1 MVLFNKS
8 CISMVLFDISWICMV
23 LFNMSCNHI
32 ISFDISC
39 KGSDKILRWFIRL
52 WMWSNFRRLWP
63 GERTKVFLDVLV
75 DHIKPENLQHE
86 DLSNFI
92 LIQGILSLEAF
103 QAKAKGSSSATQR
116 NAKASPASIL
126 HTRKLTDPMGNNLTR
141 KTWVQCLICTCME
154 CRIGPHMMIIVPLA
168 WWGWVKGQGGGFW
181 DQIVRIP
188 WIVVD
193 FFFLGGYAI
202 ILTLVYQGVG
212 D

>member
-1 MVLFNKS
+1 M
-8 CISMVLFDISWICMV
+8 I
-23 LFNMSCNHI
+23 I
-32 ISFDISC
+32 ISFDVSC

-52 WMWSNFRRLWP
+52 WMWSNFCRLWP

-92 LIQGILSLEAF
+92 LILGILSLEAF

-168 WWGWVKGQGGGFW
+168 WWGWVKGQGGGVW

-193 FFFLGGYAI
+193 FFLGGYAI